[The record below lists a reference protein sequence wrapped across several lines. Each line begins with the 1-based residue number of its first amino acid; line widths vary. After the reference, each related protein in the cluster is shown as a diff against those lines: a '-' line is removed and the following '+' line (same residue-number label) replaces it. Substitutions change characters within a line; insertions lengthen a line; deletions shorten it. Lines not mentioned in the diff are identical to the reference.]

1 MNIRGMLKIFF
12 VVGLS
17 ICVVGLAAN
26 AQAIKK
32 NYVIVANGQGPA
44 STSFASSFAS
54 EVTANM
60 EAIGVVLAQSSDP
73 NFASRVA
80 QIPDVKYVSEDVEL
94 QWLDPKEKN
103 LRAETVIAD
112 AGNSPAANNE
122 PYSAI
127 QWNLRQ
133 IRADKTAE
141 MGIRGNTVV
150 RARVAVLDSDIITT
164 HPDIAPNLNL
174 DLSKSFVPT
183 EPDLSPP
190 ANRSFNHGTH
200 VAGIIAAPI
209 NGRGIQGVA
218 PEAEIVAV
226 KVLRASGSG
235 SFSWMIQGLDYAS
248 GPAVHADIINMSLG
262 ALFDIKPSAPQANKG
277 GWGTFFSALTRAVNL
292 ATQRGTLV
300 ISAAGNDGTNL
311 NSSFGQ
317 VPAQSGNG
325 MAVAAVG
332 PIGWG
337 IYGDPANWDFP
348 ASYTNYGQSVV
359 NVAAP
364 GGNDFLYGT
373 TPGNNTCSINLFSNV
388 YISNPCW
395 VFDLVISPGSWL
407 QTGANTYSYYSNW
420 AEGTSMAAPHVAGV
434 AALIVGQYGHMSPA
448 QLKARLEQSGIDIW
462 KPGADQF
469 GKSRI
474 DALNAVTMK

>member
-1 MNIRGMLKIFF
+1 MKVKGFLR
-12 VVGLS
+12 VVFLVLLITSVLGLF
-17 ICVVGLAAN
+17 AN
-26 AQAIKK
+26 AQVVKK
-32 NYVIVANGQGPA
+32 NYIIVANGQGPA
-44 STSFASSFAS
+44 STGFVNSFSS
-54 EVTANM
+54 EIVANI
-60 EAIGVVLAQSSDP
+60 EDIGVVLAASSDP
-73 NFASRVA
+73 NFAARVA
-80 QIPDVKYVSEDVEL
+80 RIADVKYVSEDVEL

-103 LRAETVIAD
+103 LRAEELVPD
-112 AGNSPAANNE
+112 AGNNPAANHE
-122 PYSAI
+122 SYSAI

-133 IRADKTAE
+133 IRADQTAA
-141 MGIRGNTVV
+141 MGIRGNGVV
-150 RARVAVLDSDIITT
+150 RARVAVLDAGIITK

-174 DLSKSFVPT
+174 ALSKSFVPT
-183 EPDLSPP
+183 EPDLNPP
-190 ANRSFNHGTH
+190 ANGSFNHGTH

-209 NGRGIQGVA
+209 NSRGIQGVA

-262 ALFDIKPSAPQANKG
+262 ALLDIKPSAPQANKG
-277 GWGTFFSALTRAVNL
+277 GWGTFLSALTRAVNL

-300 ISAAGNDGTNL
+300 ISAAGNNGTNL
-311 NSSFGQ
+311 NSSYGQ

-332 PIGWG
+332 PIGWA
-337 IYGDPANWDFP
+337 INGDPGNWDFP

-359 NVAAP
+359 DVAGP

-373 TPGNNTCSINLFSNV
+373 IAGNKTCSINLFSNV

-395 VFDLVISPGSWL
+395 VFDWVISPAAWV
-407 QTGANTYSYYSNW
+407 QTGPTTYSYYSSW
-420 AEGTSMAAPHVAGV
+420 AEGTSMATPHVAGV

-448 QLKARLEQSGIDIW
+448 QLKARLEQTGIDIW

-469 GKSRI
+469 GKSRV